1 MSGAGISTRQE
12 DKSGSVSSLYGLS
25 EYQAS
30 LARRARVEQRAKEN
44 HIAYEEEKK
53 SASEGKTYKKQRSQ
67 RTLMQHPEYRRL
79 HREMNSN
86 LHWKNFKNRRQFLP
100 KKILSSMDSRQKKK
114 RSAATHL

>member
-44 HIAYEEEKK
+44 HIAHEEEKK
-53 SASEGKTYKKQRSQ
+53 VQSATIYTYA
-67 RTLMQHPEYRRL
+67 
-79 HREMNSN
+79 
-86 LHWKNFKNRRQFLP
+86 LP
-100 KKILSSMDSRQKKK
+100 GGVGPIHQCC
-114 RSAATHL
+114 